1 MDRLTQMDLFVRIAE
16 LGSIT
21 RAAALLGLSDSVAS
35 RALCA
40 LEKRLGV
47 RLLERTTRRLWLT
60 EAGQAYYERCA
71 RVLEDLVDI
80 DAMVDQYSTR
90 PSGLLTLTASPS
102 FAMMY
107 IAPLLPEFHRLY
119 PDVTVRIL
127 AANHYEDALDP
138 GIDLSIRAREFE
150 PDSGITI
157 RKLAQA
163 RYIPAASPEYIAERG
178 VPTTPSELGRHRVL
192 MYSASKECQPL
203 AFSKGESTESVRV
216 KPVLLSTEGRVLCSA
231 ALAGEGI
238 VVQPM
243 FTIYEDI
250 QAGRLVPV
258 LSEWALPHV
267 NVNLAF
273 HTRRH
278 QPAKIKLFA
287 DYLAARFSH
296 HEFERKWME

>member
-1 MDRLTQMDLFVRIAE
+1 MDRFTQMNLFVRIAE
-16 LGSIT
+16 LGSIA
-21 RAAALLGLSDSVAS
+21 RAAALLGLSGSVAS

-40 LEKRLGV
+40 LEERLGV

-71 RVLEDLVDI
+71 RLLEDLADT

-90 PSGLLTLTASPS
+90 LSGLLTLTASPS

-107 IAPLLPEFHRLY
+107 IAPLLPEFQRLY
-119 PDVTVRIL
+119 PDLAVRIL
-127 AANHYEDALDP
+127 AANHYEDAIDP

-178 VPTTPSELGRHRVL
+178 VPITPSELGHHRVL
-192 MYSASKECQPL
+192 MYSASKVCQPL
-203 AFSKGESTESVRV
+203 AFSKGKSTVSVRV
-216 KPVLLSTEGRVLCSA
+216 KPVLMSTEGRVLCSA
-231 ALAGEGI
+231 ALAGQGI

-243 FTIYEDI
+243 FTIYDEI

-267 NVNLAF
+267 SVNLAF

-287 DYLAARFSH
+287 DYLVARFSDQ
-296 HEFERKWME
+296 EFERKWME